1 MHFIPLLLTKQNEHT
16 MSDLLYT
23 PSNGSFTGY
32 SVQLATGS
40 VTEPITLQEAKDYAR
55 IDGFSE
61 DALITSLIT
70 MARQHCESYTGK
82 SIVLKTVT
90 ISSFTYPYQF
100 QMPYGPLTNELNI
113 TKCVTLDQNGVETPL
128 TYQVVAGLFP
138 KIQILGGPQSYKF
151 RLVYTAGFAVVP
163 EDIKLAIKMMVNTL
177 YERRED
183 FSDLQAIESPLGVK
197 ALLMPYKTY
206 NWFGA

>member
-1 MHFIPLLLTKQNEHT
+1 

-32 SVQLATGS
+32 SVQLSTGA
-40 VTEPITLQEAKDYAR
+40 VTEPVTLAEAKEYAR

-61 DALITSLIT
+61 DALITSLIK
-70 MARQHCESYTGK
+70 MARTHCESYIGK

-90 ISSFTYPYQF
+90 IDSFTFPYQF
-100 QMPYGPLTNELNI
+100 QMPYGPLTNEANI
-113 TKCVTLDQNGVETPL
+113 SKCVTIDENNVETPL
-128 TYQVVAGLFP
+128 QYRVNAGLFP
-138 KIQILGGPQSYKF
+138 KLFILGGAQSYKF
-151 RLVYTAGFAVVP
+151 KLVYSAGFTTVP
-163 EDIKLAIKMMVNTL
+163 DDIKLAIKMMVNTL

>member
-1 MHFIPLLLTKQNEHT
+1 

-32 SVQLATGS
+32 SVELATGG
-40 VTEPITLQEAKDYAR
+40 VTEPVTLAEAKEYAR
-55 IDGFSE
+55 IDGFTE

-70 MARQHCESYTGK
+70 MARTHCESFTGK

-90 ISSFTYPYQF
+90 ITSFTFPYQF
-100 QMPYGPLTNELNI
+100 QMPYGPLNNELNI
-113 TKCVTLDQNGVETPL
+113 SKCVTIDQNGVETPL
-128 TYQVVAGLFP
+128 QYRVNIGLYP
-138 KIQILGGPQSYKF
+138 KISILGGAQSYKF
-151 RLVYTAGFAVVP
+151 KLIYSVGFSSVP

-183 FSDLQAIESPLGVK
+183 FSDLQAIPSPLGVK

>member
-1 MHFIPLLLTKQNEHT
+1 
-16 MSDLLYT
+16 MSDLLFT

-32 SVQLATGS
+32 TVQLTTYGI
-40 VTEPITLQEAKDYAR
+40 TEPVTLAEAKAYSR
-55 IDGFSE
+55 IDGSSE

-70 MARQHCESYTGK
+70 MARTHCESFISK
-82 SIVLKTVT
+82 CIVLKTVE
-90 ISSFTYPYQF
+90 INSFTYPYQF
-100 QMPYGPLTNELNI
+100 QLPYGPLTNELNV

-128 TYQVVAGLFP
+128 TYQVNAGLFP
-138 KIQILGGPQSYKF
+138 KLFILGGAQSYKF
-151 RLVYTAGFAVVP
+151 KLVYIAGMTTVP

>member
-1 MHFIPLLLTKQNEHT
+1 

-32 SVQLATGS
+32 SVQLSTGA
-40 VTEPITLQEAKDYAR
+40 VTEPVTLAEAKEYAR
-55 IDGFSE
+55 IDGFNE
-61 DALITSLIT
+61 DTLITSLIK
-70 MARQHCESYTGK
+70 MARIHCESYIGK

-90 ISSFTYPYQF
+90 IDSFTFPYQF
-100 QMPYGPLTNELNI
+100 QMPYGPLTNEANI
-113 TKCVTLDQNGVETPL
+113 SKCVTIDENNVETPL
-128 TYQVVAGLFP
+128 QYRVNAGLFP
-138 KIQILGGPQSYKF
+138 KLFILGGAQSYKF
-151 RLVYTAGFAVVP
+151 KLVYTAGFTTVP

>member
-1 MHFIPLLLTKQNEHT
+1 
-16 MSDLLYT
+16 MSDLLFT

-32 SVQLATGS
+32 SVELATGGI
-40 VTEPITLQEAKDYAR
+40 TEPVTLAQAKEYAR
-55 IDGFSE
+55 IDGSSE

-70 MARQHCESYTGK
+70 MARTHCESYIGK
-82 SIVLKTVT
+82 CIVLKTVT
-90 ISSFTYPYQF
+90 ITSFTYPYQF
-100 QMPYGPLTNELNI
+100 QMPYGPLTNEANI
-113 TKCVTLDQNGVETPL
+113 SKCVTLDQNGVETPL
-128 TYQVVAGLFP
+128 IYQVNAGLFP
-138 KIQILGGPQSYKF
+138 KLFIIGGAQSYKF
-151 RLVYTAGFAVVP
+151 KLIYSAGFTTVP

-183 FSDLQAIESPLGVK
+183 FSDLQAIPSPLGVK

>member
-1 MHFIPLLLTKQNEHT
+1 

-32 SVQLATGS
+32 SVQLSTGA
-40 VTEPITLQEAKDYAR
+40 VTEPVTLAEAKEYAR
-55 IDGFSE
+55 IDGFNE
-61 DALITSLIT
+61 DTLITSLIK
-70 MARQHCESYTGK
+70 MARIHCESYIGK

-90 ISSFTYPYQF
+90 IDSFTFPYQF
-100 QMPYGPLTNELNI
+100 QMPYGPLTNEANI
-113 TKCVTLDQNGVETPL
+113 SKCVTIDENNVETPL
-128 TYQVVAGLFP
+128 QYRVNAGLFP
-138 KIQILGGPQSYKF
+138 KLFILGGAQSYKF
-151 RLVYTAGFAVVP
+151 KLVYTAGFTTVP
-163 EDIKLAIKMMVNTL
+163 DDIKLAIKMMVNTL

-183 FSDLQAIESPLGVK
+183 VVVGTIVADFPLGVK

>member
-1 MHFIPLLLTKQNEHT
+1 
-16 MSDLLYT
+16 MSDLLFT

-32 SVQLATGS
+32 SVELATGGI
-40 VTEPITLQEAKDYAR
+40 TEPVTLAQAKEYAR
-55 IDGFSE
+55 IDGNSE

-70 MARQHCESYTGK
+70 MARTHCESYIGK
-82 SIVLKTVT
+82 CIVLKTVT
-90 ISSFTYPYQF
+90 ITSFTYPYQF
-100 QMPYGPLTNELNI
+100 QMPYGPLTNEANI
-113 TKCVTLDQNGVETPL
+113 SKCVTLDQNGVETPL
-128 TYQVVAGLFP
+128 IYQVNAGLFP
-138 KIQILGGPQSYKF
+138 KLFIIGGAQSYKF
-151 RLVYTAGFAVVP
+151 KLIYSAGFTTVP

>member
-1 MHFIPLLLTKQNEHT
+1 
-16 MSDLLYT
+16 MSDLLYR

-32 SVQLATGS
+32 AVQLSTGT
-40 VTEPITLQEAKDYAR
+40 VTEPITLAEAKEYAR

-61 DALITSLIT
+61 DALITSLIK
-70 MARQHCESYTGK
+70 MARVHCESYMGK

-90 ISSFTYPYQF
+90 IDSFTFPYQF
-100 QMPYGPLTNELNI
+100 QMPYGPLTNEANI
-113 TKCVTLDQNGVETPL
+113 SKCVTIDENNVETPL
-128 TYQVVAGLFP
+128 QYRVNAGLFP
-138 KIQILGGPQSYKF
+138 KLFILGGAQSYKF
-151 RLVYTAGFAVVP
+151 KLVYTAGFTTVP
-163 EDIKLAIKMMVNTL
+163 EDIKLAVKMMVNTL

>member
-1 MHFIPLLLTKQNEHT
+1 
-16 MSDLLYT
+16 MSDLLFT

-32 SVQLATGS
+32 SIELATGG
-40 VTEPITLQEAKDYAR
+40 VTEPVTLAQAKEYAR
-55 IDGFSE
+55 IDGFTE

-70 MARQHCESYTGK
+70 MARLHCESFTGK
-82 SIVLKTVT
+82 SIVLKTAT
-90 ISSFTYPYQF
+90 ITSFTFPYEF
-100 QMPYGPLTNELNI
+100 QMPYGPVTNQLNI
-113 TKCVTLDQNGVETPL
+113 TKCVTLDQNNVETPL
-128 TYQVVAGLFP
+128 QYRVNTGLFP
-138 KIQILGGPQSYKF
+138 KISILGGAQSYKF
-151 RLVYTAGFAVVP
+151 KLVYDVGFTTVP

-183 FSDLQAIESPLGVK
+183 FSDLQAIPSPLGVK

>member
-1 MHFIPLLLTKQNEHT
+1 
-16 MSDLLYT
+16 MSELLYT

-32 SVQLATGS
+32 SVQLSTGA
-40 VTEPITLQEAKDYAR
+40 VTEPVTLAEAKEYAR
-55 IDGFSE
+55 IDGFNE
-61 DALITSLIT
+61 DTLITSLIK
-70 MARQHCESYTGK
+70 MARIHCESYIGK

-90 ISSFTYPYQF
+90 IDSFTFPYQF
-100 QMPYGPLTNELNI
+100 QMPYGPLTSELNI
-113 TKCVTLDQNGVETPL
+113 SKCVTIDENNVETPL
-128 TYQVVAGLFP
+128 QYRVNAGLFP
-138 KIQILGGPQSYKF
+138 KLFILGGAQSYKF
-151 RLVYTAGFAVVP
+151 KLVYTAGFTTVP
-163 EDIKLAIKMMVNTL
+163 DDIKLAIKMMVNTL

>member
-1 MHFIPLLLTKQNEHT
+1 MSELLF
-16 MSDLLYT
+16 T

-32 SVQLATGS
+32 TVQLTTFGI
-40 VTEPITLQEAKDYAR
+40 TEPVTLAEAKAYSR
-55 IDGFSE
+55 IDGTAE
-61 DALITSLIT
+61 DTLITSLIT
-70 MARQHCESYTGK
+70 MARTHCESFISK
-82 SIVLKTVT
+82 CIVLKTVE
-90 ISSFTYPYQF
+90 INSFTYPYQF
-100 QMPYGPLTNELNI
+100 QLPYGPLTNELNV

-128 TYQVVAGLFP
+128 NYQVNAGLFP
-138 KIQILGGPQSYKF
+138 KLFILGGAQGYKF
-151 RLVYTAGFAVVP
+151 KLVYIAGMTTVP

>member
-1 MHFIPLLLTKQNEHT
+1 

-32 SVQLATGS
+32 SVQLSTGA
-40 VTEPITLQEAKDYAR
+40 VTEPVTLAESKEYAR
-55 IDGFSE
+55 IDGFNE
-61 DALITSLIT
+61 DTLITSLIK
-70 MARQHCESYTGK
+70 MARIHCESYIGK

-90 ISSFTYPYQF
+90 IDSFTFPYQF
-100 QMPYGPLTNELNI
+100 QMPYGPLTSELNI
-113 TKCVTLDQNGVETPL
+113 SKCVTIDENNVETPL
-128 TYQVVAGLFP
+128 QYRVNAGLFP
-138 KIQILGGPQSYKF
+138 KLFILGGAQSYKF
-151 RLVYTAGFAVVP
+151 KLVYSAGFTTVP
-163 EDIKLAIKMMVNTL
+163 DDIKLAIKMMVNTL

>member
-1 MHFIPLLLTKQNEHT
+1 

-23 PSNGSFTGY
+23 PTNGSFTGY
-32 SVQLATGS
+32 SVQLTTGM
-40 VTEPITLQEAKDYAR
+40 VTEPVTLQEAKDYAR

-61 DALITSLIT
+61 DTLITSLIK
-70 MARQHCESYTGK
+70 MAREHCESYMGK
-82 SIVLKTVT
+82 CIVIKTVT
-90 ISSFTYPYQF
+90 IDSFTFPYQF
-100 QMPYGPLTNELNI
+100 QLPYGPLTNEANI
-113 TKCVTLDQNGVETPL
+113 SKCVTIDQNNVETAL
-128 TYQVVAGLFP
+128 QYRVNAGLFP
-138 KIQILGGPQSYKF
+138 KLFILGGAQSYKF
-151 RLVYTAGFAVVP
+151 KLVYTAGFTTVP

-183 FSDLQAIESPLGVK
+183 FSDLQAIQSPLGVK

>member
-1 MHFIPLLLTKQNEHT
+1 

-32 SVQLATGS
+32 SVQLSTGTVS
-40 VTEPITLQEAKDYAR
+40 EPVTLQEAKDYAR
-55 IDGFSE
+55 IDGFTE
-61 DALITSLIT
+61 DTLITSLIT
-70 MARQHCESYTGK
+70 MARVHCESYMGK

-90 ISSFTYPYQF
+90 IDSFTFPYQF
-100 QMPYGPLTNELNI
+100 QMPYGPLTNEANI
-113 TKCVTLDQNGVETPL
+113 SKCVTIDQNNVETPL
-128 TYQVVAGLFP
+128 QYRVNAGLFP
-138 KIQILGGPQSYKF
+138 KLFILGGSQSYKF
-151 RLVYTAGFAVVP
+151 KLVYTAGFTTVP

-183 FSDLQAIESPLGVK
+183 FSDLAAIESPLGVK